1 MSQAIYPAQEDAT
14 KRVLKQRR
22 QLERRI
28 AHLEAI
34 NTVLRKELPA
44 KNDQIALLE
53 ERIANMSESE
63 QIVAKL
69 EAINLAQR
77 AELSAKN
84 ERIAALE
91 EKISTM
97 SVDLASSRAREDKQ
111 RMLIRR
117 LSQDSAISESDRML
131 SAELAELVEDY
142 NKSCLS
148 QSPKSPSSSSISSRQ
163 FHRGFS
169 LPGWVNSNTSN
180 NNNTILEYKQ
190 LRRSSQGSAMSVSD
204 DNDIFPAEHVDDSMK
219 SSSSPAQVSSSSSS
233 NCRQFNRGFSLPGW
247 VSSSISSSNNN
258 NNAILDVSE
267 GDDNVLPAEVVDDSM
282 KSSLSPSSSSP
293 SSNNRQFNRRFS
305 LPNWVSSSN
314 VADDNINDSTR
325 SSSGGVG
332 GIISNLMKAE
342 RSNSC
347 NNLRVDFPAGG
358 REAHRLRMSG
368 CLRMSDLTSDYSA
381 EVDDETSEQDEEE
394 QEHGGGEEEGGGGQQ
409 STPQGRRPP
418 NRSRSHNMGSFNS
431 RLMSST
437 VVFPKEGDDDN
448 LGFE

>member
-1 MSQAIYPAQEDAT
+1 MSQAIYPALQEDAT

-63 QIVAKL
+63 QIIAKL
-69 EAINLAQR
+69 EAVNLAQR
-77 AELSAKN
+77 AELSSKN
-84 ERIAALE
+84 EHIAVLE

-148 QSPKSPSSSSISSRQ
+148 QSPKSPSSPISSRQ

-169 LPGWVNSNTSN
+169 LPGWVNSSTSN

-233 NCRQFNRGFSLPGW
+233 NYRQFNRGFSLPGW

-267 GDDNVLPAEVVDDSM
+267 GDNDIVPAEVVDDSM
-282 KSSLSPSSSSP
+282 KSSSSPSSP

-325 SSSGGVG
+325 SGVG
-332 GIISNLMKAE
+332 GIISNLMKSE

-381 EVDDETSEQDEEE
+381 EVDDEASEQDEEE
-394 QEHGGGEEEGGGGQQ
+394 QEHGGEEEGGRGQQ
-409 STPQGRRPP
+409 SNPQRRRPP
-418 NRSRSHNMGSFNS
+418 NRSRSCNMGSFNS

>member
-1 MSQAIYPAQEDAT
+1 MSQAIYPALQEDAT

-63 QIVAKL
+63 QIIAKL
-69 EAINLAQR
+69 EAINLAHR

-84 ERIAALE
+84 ERIAVLE

-117 LSQDSAISESDRML
+117 LSQDSAMSESDRML

-148 QSPKSPSSSSISSRQ
+148 QSPKSPSSSISSRQ

-169 LPGWVNSNTSN
+169 LPGWVNNSTSN

-233 NCRQFNRGFSLPGW
+233 SNYRQFNRGFSLSGW
-247 VSSSISSSNNN
+247 VNSSTSNNN
-258 NNAILDVSE
+258 NTILDVSE
-267 GDDNVLPAEVVDDSM
+267 GDDDIVPAEVVDDSM
-282 KSSLSPSSSSP
+282 KSSSSPSSSSS

-305 LPNWVSSSN
+305 LPNWVSNSN

-325 SSSGGVG
+325 SVVG
-332 GIISNLMKAE
+332 GIISNLMKSE
-342 RSNSC
+342 KSNSC

-394 QEHGGGEEEGGGGQQ
+394 QEQHGGEEEGGGGGGQQ
-409 STPQGRRPP
+409 STQQRRRPP
-418 NRSRSHNMGSFNS
+418 NRSRSYNMGSFNS